1 LLESAEQQKL
11 QVRDPNQR
19 RDDVTF
25 TLAGHPLM
33 RTARTTMRIPAI
45 AVMVVLSIGAWILA
59 VTPQPL
65 RGSDAG
71 LEARIPVLVEL
82 FTSEGCS
89 SCPPAD
95 RFLEKLDGQPVQGE
109 EMIVLS
115 EHVDYWN
122 HIGWK
127 DPYSASFYSQ
137 RQSAYA
143 NRFGLDSVY
152 TPQMVVDG
160 TSEFVGSNSGLAD
173 KAFRK
178 ALGVPKLPVHL
189 SSISADASNTL
200 HAHLETGGLDASFGA
215 REAEVYVAVA
225 LNRAESQVS
234 AGENAGHRLAHV
246 SVVKSLTKVGA
257 LKQGQVLA
265 QDLKLKLGPGSD
277 SSGLRLIAFVQEP
290 RQGRVLGAASM
301 SVNTR

>member
-1 LLESAEQQKL
+1 MK
-11 QVRDPNQR
+11 
-19 RDDVTF
+19 
-25 TLAGHPLM
+25 
-33 RTARTTMRIPAI
+33 IPVVSVA
-45 AVMVVLSIGAWILA
+45 VVLSISAWILA
-59 VTPQPL
+59 FASQPL
-65 RGSDAG
+65 HGADGGSDV
-71 LEARIPVLVEL
+71 RIPVLVEL

-95 RFLEKLDGQPVQGE
+95 RFLQKLDGQPIQGA

-137 RQSAYA
+137 RQSTYA
-143 NRFGLDSVY
+143 RRFGLDSVY

-160 TSEFVGSNSGLAD
+160 TSEFVGSNSGQAD
-173 KAFRK
+173 KVFRK
-178 ALGVPKLPVHL
+178 ALGVPKLAVHL
-189 SSISADASNTL
+189 SSISTDASNTL
-200 HAHLETGGLDASFGA
+200 HAHLETGALDSSFGS

-234 AGENAGHRLAHV
+234 AGENSGHRLTHV
-246 SVVKSLTKVGA
+246 SVVKSLTRIGA
-257 LKQGQVLA
+257 LKQGQILA
-265 QDLKLKLGPGSD
+265 QDVQLRLEPGSD
-277 SSGLRLIAFVQEP
+277 SRSLRLIAFVQEP

-301 SVNTR
+301 PVSTR

>member
-1 LLESAEQQKL
+1 
-11 QVRDPNQR
+11 
-19 RDDVTF
+19 
-25 TLAGHPLM
+25 
-33 RTARTTMRIPAI
+33 
-45 AVMVVLSIGAWILA
+45 
-59 VTPQPL
+59 
-65 RGSDAG
+65 
-71 LEARIPVLVEL
+71 VLVEL

-95 RFLEKLDGQPVQGE
+95 RFLQKLDGQPIPGAE
-109 EMIVLS
+109 LIVLS

-127 DPYSASFYSQ
+127 DPYSARFYSQ

-143 NRFGLDSVY
+143 KRFGLGDVY

-173 KAFRK
+173 KAFAK
-178 ALGVPKLPVHL
+178 AFGIPKIPVHL
-189 SSISADASNTL
+189 SSISADASNTQ
-200 HAHLETGGLDASFGA
+200 HAHLATGTPEASFGS

-246 SVVKSLTKVGA
+246 SVVRSLAKIGA
-257 LKQGQVLA
+257 LKRGQALA
-265 QDLKLKLGPGSD
+265 QDVQLKLEPGSD
-277 SSGLRLIAFVQEP
+277 SRNLRLIAFVQEP
-290 RQGRVLGAASM
+290 RQGRVLGAVSM
-301 SVNTR
+301 VVGVQ

>member
-1 LLESAEQQKL
+1 
-11 QVRDPNQR
+11 
-19 RDDVTF
+19 
-25 TLAGHPLM
+25 
-33 RTARTTMRIPAI
+33 MRIATI
-45 AVMVVLSIGAWILA
+45 AVVFISIGVLIFAA
-59 VTPQPL
+59 APQPL
-65 RGSDAG
+65 RGADAG
-71 LEARIPVLVEL
+71 SGSRTPVLVEL

-95 RFLEKLDGQPVQGE
+95 RFLEKLDGQPIQGA

-127 DPYSASFYSQ
+127 DPYSSSFYSQ

-143 NRFGLDSVY
+143 NRFGLDGVY

-160 TSEFVGSNSGLAD
+160 ATEFVGSNSGLAD
-173 KAFRK
+173 KAFQK
-178 ALGVPKLPVHL
+178 ALGFPKLPVRL
-189 SSISADASNTL
+189 SSISADVSNTL
-200 HAHLETGGLDASFGA
+200 HAHLETGALASSFGP
-215 REAEVYVAVA
+215 READVYVAVA

-246 SVVKSLTKVGA
+246 SVVRSLTRVGA
-257 LKQGQVLA
+257 LKQGQVFA
-265 QDLKLKLGPGSD
+265 QDVQLKLDPGSN
-277 SSGLRLIAFVQEP
+277 SSGLRLIAFIQEA

-301 SVNTR
+301 VVNTR

>member
-1 LLESAEQQKL
+1 
-11 QVRDPNQR
+11 
-19 RDDVTF
+19 
-25 TLAGHPLM
+25 
-33 RTARTTMRIPAI
+33 MRIPAI
-45 AVMVVLSIGAWILA
+45 AVVVVLSIGAWILA
-59 VTPQPL
+59 ARPL
-65 RGSDAG
+65 PLHGAAVGS
-71 LEARIPVLVEL
+71 ETRTPVLVEL

-95 RFLEKLDGQPVQGE
+95 RFLEKLDRQPVQGA

-122 HIGWK
+122 HLGWR

-152 TPQMVVDG
+152 TPQIVVDG
-160 TSEFVGSNSGLAD
+160 TNEFVGSNSGLAD
-173 KAFRK
+173 KAFQE
-178 ALGVPKLPVHL
+178 ALGVPKLPVGL
-189 SSISADASNTL
+189 SSISAGASNTL
-200 HAHLETGGLDASFGA
+200 HAHLETGTLDASFGS

-246 SVVKSLTKVGA
+246 SVVKSLTMVGA
-257 LKQGQVLA
+257 LKQGQVLS
-265 QDLKLKLGPGSD
+265 QDVQLKLGPGSD
-277 SSGLRLIAFVQEP
+277 ARGLRLIAFVQEP

-301 SVNTR
+301 LINTR

>member
-1 LLESAEQQKL
+1 MKILVVSA
-11 QVRDPNQR
+11 
-19 RDDVTF
+19 
-25 TLAGHPLM
+25 
-33 RTARTTMRIPAI
+33 I
-45 AVMVVLSIGAWILA
+45 VVLSIGAWTLA
-59 VTPQPL
+59 FAPQPL
-65 RGSDAG
+65 HGSDAG
-71 LEARIPVLVEL
+71 SDVRTPVLVEL

-95 RFLEKLDGQPVQGE
+95 RFLRTLDGQPVQGA

-143 NRFGLDSVY
+143 DRFGLDTVY

-178 ALGVPKLPVHL
+178 ALSVAKLPVHL
-189 SSISADASNTL
+189 TSVSADASNIL
-200 HAHLETGGLDASFGA
+200 HAHLETGTLDASFSS
-215 REAEVYVAVA
+215 READVCVAVA
-225 LNRAESQVS
+225 VNRAESQVS

-257 LKQGQVLA
+257 LKQGQALA
-265 QDLKLKLGPGSD
+265 QDVQLKLGPGSD
-277 SSGLRLIAFVQEP
+277 SSGLRLIAFVQEA

-301 SVNTR
+301 PVNMR

>member
-1 LLESAEQQKL
+1 MK
-11 QVRDPNQR
+11 
-19 RDDVTF
+19 
-25 TLAGHPLM
+25 
-33 RTARTTMRIPAI
+33 IPVVS
-45 AVMVVLSIGAWILA
+45 VMVVLLIGTWILTL
-59 VTPQPL
+59 TPQPL
-65 RGSDAG
+65 HGSDAG
-71 LEARIPVLVEL
+71 SDVRTPVLVEL

-89 SCPPAD
+89 GCPPAD
-95 RFLEKLDGQPVQGE
+95 RFLEKLDGQPVQGA

-178 ALGVPKLPVHL
+178 ALGVPKLQVRL

-200 HAHLETGGLDASFGA
+200 HAHLETGVLDASFGS
-215 REAEVYVAVA
+215 READVYVAVA

-257 LKQGQVLA
+257 LKQRQVLA
-265 QDLKLKLGPGSD
+265 QDVQLKLDLGSD
-277 SSGLRLIAFVQEP
+277 SGGLRLIAFVQEP

-301 SVNTR
+301 LVNTR

>member
-1 LLESAEQQKL
+1 MK
-11 QVRDPNQR
+11 
-19 RDDVTF
+19 
-25 TLAGHPLM
+25 
-33 RTARTTMRIPAI
+33 IPVVSVA
-45 AVMVVLSIGAWILA
+45 VVLSIGAWISA
-59 VTPQPL
+59 FTPQPL
-65 RGSDAG
+65 RGSDVG
-71 LEARIPVLVEL
+71 SDVRTPLLVEL

-95 RFLEKLDGQPVQGE
+95 RFLQTLDGQPIHGV

-143 NRFGLDSVY
+143 KRFGLDSVY

-160 TSEFVGSNSGLAD
+160 TSEFVGSNSDLAD
-173 KAFRK
+173 KTFRK
-178 ALGVPKLPVHL
+178 AMSVPKLPVHL
-189 SSISADASNTL
+189 SSVSADASNTL
-200 HAHLETGGLDASFGA
+200 HAHLEIGALDAPLGS
-215 REAEVYVAVA
+215 READVYVAVA

-234 AGENAGHRLAHV
+234 AGENSGHRLAHV

-265 QDLKLKLGPGSD
+265 QDVQLKLGPGSD

-290 RQGRVLGAASM
+290 RQGRVLGAALM
-301 SVNTR
+301 AVNTR

>member
-1 LLESAEQQKL
+1 
-11 QVRDPNQR
+11 
-19 RDDVTF
+19 
-25 TLAGHPLM
+25 
-33 RTARTTMRIPAI
+33 MRISAI
-45 AVMVVLSIGAWILA
+45 AVMVVLSIGVWKLA
-59 VTPQPL
+59 VTPQRL
-65 RGSDAG
+65 RGSDG
-71 LEARIPVLVEL
+71 GSGARTPVLVEL

-95 RFLEKLDGQPVQGE
+95 RFLEKLDGQPVQGA

-173 KAFRK
+173 KAFQK
-178 ALGVPKLPVHL
+178 ALRVPKLPVHL
-189 SSISADASNTL
+189 SVISADASNIL
-200 HAHLETGGLDASFGA
+200 HAHLETGELDASFGS
-215 REAEVYVAVA
+215 RGAEVYVAVA
-225 LNRAESQVS
+225 LNRAESQVA
-234 AGENAGHRLAHV
+234 AGENAGHRLEHV

-257 LKQGQVLA
+257 LKPGQALE
-265 QDLKLKLGPGSD
+265 QDVQLKLGPGSD
-277 SSGLRLIAFVQEP
+277 SKGLRLIAFVQEP
-290 RQGRVLGAASM
+290 QQGRVLGAASM
-301 SVNTR
+301 LVNTR

>member
-1 LLESAEQQKL
+1 
-11 QVRDPNQR
+11 
-19 RDDVTF
+19 
-25 TLAGHPLM
+25 
-33 RTARTTMRIPAI
+33 MRIPAI
-45 AVMVVLSIGAWILA
+45 TVMVVLSIGAWILA

-65 RGSDAG
+65 RGSDPG
-71 LEARIPVLVEL
+71 SGARTPVLVEL

-95 RFLEKLDGQPVQGE
+95 RFLQTLDEQPIAGT

-143 NRFGLDSVY
+143 KRFGLDSVY

-178 ALGVPKLPVHL
+178 ALGVPKLSVHL

-200 HAHLETGGLDASFGA
+200 HAHLETGALDASFGP
-215 REAEVYVAVA
+215 READVYVAVA

-265 QDLKLKLGPGSD
+265 QDVQLKLELGSD
-277 SSGLRLIAFVQEP
+277 PRSLRLIAFVQEP
-290 RQGRVLGAASM
+290 RQGRVLGAAVM
-301 SVNTR
+301 PVTAQ

>member
-1 LLESAEQQKL
+1 MK
-11 QVRDPNQR
+11 
-19 RDDVTF
+19 
-25 TLAGHPLM
+25 
-33 RTARTTMRIPAI
+33 IPVVSVA
-45 AVMVVLSIGAWILA
+45 VVLSIGAWILA
-59 VTPQPL
+59 FAPQPL
-65 RGSDAG
+65 RGSDA
-71 LEARIPVLVEL
+71 APDVRVPVLVEL

-95 RFLEKLDGQPVQGE
+95 RFLQTLDGQPVQGAK
-109 EMIVLS
+109 MIVLS
-115 EHVDYWN
+115 EHVDYWD

-143 NRFGLDSVY
+143 SRFGLDSVY

-178 ALGVPKLPVHL
+178 ALSVPKLPVHL
-189 SSISADASNTL
+189 TSVSADASNIL
-200 HAHLETGGLDASFGA
+200 HAHLETGALDASFGSW
-215 REAEVYVAVA
+215 EADVYVAVA

-234 AGENAGHRLAHV
+234 AGENSGRRLAHV

-265 QDLKLKLGPGSD
+265 QDVQLKLERGSD
-277 SSGLRLIAFVQEP
+277 SRSLRLIAFVQEP
-290 RQGRVLGAASM
+290 RQGRVLGAAVM
-301 SVNTR
+301 LVTAQ

>member
-1 LLESAEQQKL
+1 MK
-11 QVRDPNQR
+11 
-19 RDDVTF
+19 
-25 TLAGHPLM
+25 
-33 RTARTTMRIPAI
+33 IP
-45 AVMVVLSIGAWILA
+45 VVSVVVVLSIGAWILA
-59 VTPQPL
+59 FARQPL
-65 RGSDAG
+65 RGSDA
-71 LEARIPVLVEL
+71 RTPVLVEL

-95 RFLEKLDGQPVQGE
+95 RFLQTLDGQPIHGA

-178 ALGVPKLPVHL
+178 ALGVPKLPVRL

-200 HAHLETGGLDASFGA
+200 HAHLETARARGRFDAGQYTVRTTIRHGPPSWSA
-215 REAEVYVAVA
+215 R
-225 LNRAESQVS
+225 L
-234 AGENAGHRLAHV
+234 
-246 SVVKSLTKVGA
+246 
-257 LKQGQVLA
+257 
-265 QDLKLKLGPGSD
+265 
-277 SSGLRLIAFVQEP
+277 
-290 RQGRVLGAASM
+290 
-301 SVNTR
+301 

>member
-1 LLESAEQQKL
+1 MKITVVS
-11 QVRDPNQR
+11 V
-19 RDDVTF
+19 
-25 TLAGHPLM
+25 
-33 RTARTTMRIPAI
+33 I
-45 AVMVVLSIGAWILA
+45 VVLSIGAWILA
-59 VTPQPL
+59 LAPQPL
-65 RGSDAG
+65 HGSDAG
-71 LEARIPVLVEL
+71 TDVRTPVLVEL

-95 RFLEKLDGQPVQGE
+95 RFLQTLDGQPIQGA

-143 NRFGLDSVY
+143 KHFGLESVY

-160 TSEFVGSNSGLAD
+160 TSEFVGSNAGLAD

-178 ALGVPKLPVHL
+178 ALGFPKIPVHL
-189 SSISADASNTL
+189 SSISADTSNTL
-200 HAHLETGGLDASFGA
+200 HAHLETGALDASFGSRQA
-215 REAEVYVAVA
+215 DVYVAVA
-225 LNRAESQVS
+225 LNRAESQVL

-257 LKQGQVLA
+257 VNQGQVLA
-265 QDLKLKLGPGSD
+265 RNVQLKLEPGSD
-277 SSGLRLIAFVQEP
+277 FRNLRLIAFVQEL

-301 SVNTR
+301 LVSAR

>member
-1 LLESAEQQKL
+1 MPSKTAFGSLL
-11 QVRDPNQR
+11 
-19 RDDVTF
+19 VTLSVIAW
-25 TLAGHPLM
+25 TLA
-33 RTARTTMRIPAI
+33 
-45 AVMVVLSIGAWILA
+45 S
-59 VTPQPL
+59 
-65 RGSDAG
+65 GSDSVSEVKG
-71 LEARIPVLVEL
+71 RTPVLVEL

-95 RFLEKLDGQPVQGE
+95 RFLERLDGQPIQGA

-160 TSEFVGSNSGLAD
+160 TSEFVGSNSGLAE

-178 ALGVPKLPVHL
+178 ALG
-189 SSISADASNTL
+189 
-200 HAHLETGGLDASFGA
+200 
-215 REAEVYVAVA
+215 
-225 LNRAESQVS
+225 
-234 AGENAGHRLAHV
+234 
-246 SVVKSLTKVGA
+246 
-257 LKQGQVLA
+257 
-265 QDLKLKLGPGSD
+265 
-277 SSGLRLIAFVQEP
+277 
-290 RQGRVLGAASM
+290 
-301 SVNTR
+301 

>member
-1 LLESAEQQKL
+1 
-11 QVRDPNQR
+11 
-19 RDDVTF
+19 
-25 TLAGHPLM
+25 
-33 RTARTTMRIPAI
+33 MRIPAI

-95 RFLEKLDGQPVQGE
+95 RFLEKLDGQPVQGA

-189 SSISADASNTL
+189 SSISADASNIL

-301 SVNTR
+301 PVNTR

>member
-1 LLESAEQQKL
+1 
-11 QVRDPNQR
+11 
-19 RDDVTF
+19 
-25 TLAGHPLM
+25 
-33 RTARTTMRIPAI
+33 MRIPAI
-45 AVMVVLSIGAWILA
+45 AVMVVLSIGASMLA

-71 LEARIPVLVEL
+71 SEARPVLVEL

-95 RFLEKLDGQPVQGE
+95 RFLEKLDGQPIQGA

-173 KAFRK
+173 RAFRK
-178 ALGVPKLPVHL
+178 ALGVPKLPVRF

-200 HAHLETGGLDASFGA
+200 RAHLETGTLDASFGS
-215 REAEVYVAVA
+215 READVYVAVA

-265 QDLKLKLGPGSD
+265 QDVQLKLGPGSD
-277 SSGLRLIAFVQEP
+277 PSGLRVVAFVQEA

-301 SVNTR
+301 LVNTR